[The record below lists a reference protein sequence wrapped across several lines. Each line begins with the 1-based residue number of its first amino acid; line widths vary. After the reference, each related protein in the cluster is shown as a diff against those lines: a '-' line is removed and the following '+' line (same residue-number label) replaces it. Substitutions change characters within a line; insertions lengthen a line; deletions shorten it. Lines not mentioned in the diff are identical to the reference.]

1 MRDDVRERSSKTL
14 SIVAYAVGLTSGP
27 ERASCRNVQIVRA
40 RILRGLT
47 GDWDE
52 ACATAIRRLG
62 MERLIRA
69 KIFLC
74 LNAEL

>member
-1 MRDDVRERSSKTL
+1 MRESSSKTI
-14 SIVAYAVGLTSGP
+14 SIVAYVVGLTSGP
-27 ERASCRNVQIVRA
+27 EQASCRNVQIVRA
-40 RILRGLT
+40 RTLRGLT

-62 MERLIRA
+62 MERLNRA

>member
-1 MRDDVRERSSKTL
+1 MRESSSEAL
-14 SIVAYAVGLTSGP
+14 SIVGYVVGLTSGP
-27 ERASCRNVQIVRA
+27 EQARAGCRNVQIVRD
-40 RILRGLT
+40 RTLRGLT
-47 GDWDE
+47 SDWDE

-62 MERLIRA
+62 MDRLLRA

>member
-1 MRDDVRERSSKTL
+1 MRDDVRESSRKTL
-14 SIVAYAVGLTSGP
+14 SIVAYVVGLTSGA
-27 ERASCRNVQIVRA
+27 EQANCRNVQIVRA
-40 RILRGLT
+40 RTLRGLT
-47 GDWDE
+47 GDWDD

>member
-1 MRDDVRERSSKTL
+1 MRESSSETI
-14 SIVAYAVGLTSGP
+14 SIVAYVVGLTSGP
-27 ERASCRNVQIVRA
+27 EQASCRNVQIVRA
-40 RILRGLT
+40 RTLRGMT